1 MEEGIYNV
9 YNNWLIFNNYKLI
22 QNQNSNFECKKW
34 IEEFKKI
41 QSLYIFNTKY
51 EENKTL
57 LFGYHTNQQIIVPM
71 DVIMN
76 NYVIVIPKT
85 INNMF
90 EQVLS
95 EIVGFITNSIKSK
108 ITYEIANEIRFKMS
122 LYLPIVHQ
130 DNNKIKNHNYFEQI
144 GNNTKI
150 TFLGRTLQE
159 DHLRYDLIFKFDNC
173 WNLIPSKT
181 ISLNINQNYFSSN
194 MES

>member
-22 QNQNSNFECKKW
+22 QNQHSNFECKKW
-34 IEEFKKI
+34 IEKFKKI

-51 EENKTL
+51 EESKTL
-57 LFGYHTNQQIIVPM
+57 LFGYQTSQQIIIPM
-71 DVIMN
+71 DIIMN
-76 NYVIVIPKT
+76 NYVIIIPKS

-90 EQVLS
+90 EQILG
-95 EIVGFITNSIKSK
+95 EIVGYITNIIKSK
-108 ITYEIANEIRFKMS
+108 MTYDIANEIRFKMS
-122 LYLPIVHQ
+122 LYLPIVHP

-159 DHLRYDLIFKFDNC
+159 DHTRYDLIFKFDNL
-173 WNLIPSKT
+173 WNLIPGKN
-181 ISLNINQNYFSSN
+181 ILNINQNYYTSN
-194 MES
+194 MEL